1 MRQNAIEMILNDK
14 PTGKL
19 AHTLL
24 SSK

>member
-19 AHTLL
+19 AHMLL